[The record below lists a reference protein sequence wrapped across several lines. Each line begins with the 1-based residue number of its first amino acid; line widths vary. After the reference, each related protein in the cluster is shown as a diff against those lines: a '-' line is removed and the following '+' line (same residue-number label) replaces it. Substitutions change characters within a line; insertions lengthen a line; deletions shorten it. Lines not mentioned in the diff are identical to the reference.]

1 MKHYEEYTDDELGRM
16 TKENTPYEVYER
28 LVIEGLL
35 KIASDQEK
43 EMREVLKTVK
53 EPRYGNRLWNY
64 NQGQSVGD
72 AISIISLYY

>member
-1 MKHYEEYTDDELGRM
+1 LKKYDDYTEEELGRM

-35 KIASDQEK
+35 KIAPDQEK
-43 EMREVLKTVK
+43 EMMEVIETDKK
-53 EPRYGNRLWNY
+53 GEKNNRLWNY

-72 AISIISLYY
+72 AIGIISWYY

>member
-35 KIASDQEK
+35 KIAPDQEK
-43 EMREVLKTVK
+43 EMMEVIETDKK
-53 EPRYGNRLWNY
+53 EEKNNRLWNY

-72 AISIISLYY
+72 AISIISWYY